1 MSQLIRIILI
11 DSLCAGAKAELAM
24 DSNTSVTGTNGIG
37 KSSFM
42 KLIPVFYGAAPGRL
56 VKASSNRESFANWY
70 LPNLSSFIVFEYT
83 NYMSAARCA
92 VMHRSGE
99 GYAYRLINAAW
110 RPELLYRDYEAGELV
125 LPGELNRHLA
135 AQGAQCSPELQPI
148 HYRRIIQFNSG
159 TAHLEDVKDTARR
172 KMITALRPQY
182 SLAPRRKDFNGIDN
196 VTLALL
202 ESGGTF
208 DTMKA
213 TMAEILQQE
222 NADPSRTLLM
232 LNAQLFKNVID
243 NRAGYLLMDALKS
256 TIQQMNQVRLEVHA
270 VVRQLCLQ
278 KRKAMLLEDHLK
290 KREMKRDEAL
300 AALSLEQTALG
311 EASLGKRSTLVHK
324 RMDLEASLKTEHE
337 WISKVETQRD
347 EHAEKRM
354 ATLSERLD
362 RLPAMQS
369 QRDLKQNHLDQLSR
383 NGLDIRRVYEQSTKL
398 AEEAAYAQRETTR
411 EQSEASIFL
420 LQLRK
425 EEFDARQ
432 TALYDQAREQQS
444 SEMDKQQV
452 QLNAALTQRVKEM
465 NTLTHLQSSAV
476 LPTDQ
481 ALLNQARQEID
492 EQLGIFKEH
501 QSGIGS
507 LEDAEQA
514 LHTEQAKLAA
524 EFQGIQNQIEV
535 LQDSREE
542 LKIQLNASAETF
554 LGFLRRHHPDWSSN
568 IARLVPADILMRTD
582 LNPAL
587 LNVTQNSLYGVEL
600 SLNVLPAATIASV
613 SEIES
618 EIASLS
624 SRIDSLNNELESVR
638 RRTRNLEE
646 RVRIQ
651 SATLTLARNDERH
664 AHAELLS
671 RRSVFEGL
679 QSRALENHSLQI
691 ELQTQLVQEANE
703 RFDVMNERL
712 DALKDE
718 HKRYLRDLT
727 SASEQAKHNL
737 KLEISSVQVARD
749 ASLARISETLTAQ
762 LREINDE
769 LIALLHDAGIDDRVN
784 QRLAAEIETLKL
796 EIKDVEALRSK
807 IESYRHWASNIYPQL
822 AQRIERKNLLQGD
835 LDRQNRL
842 INEHDLETKEAQGV
856 LSSRRSKLVKEGG
869 EDADQQRT
877 LRNILHPLA
886 PYEPAETVAWNPNL
900 NAADIEVEV
909 NGLIRRRNDFQ
920 RQGSNLYRVVRA
932 RFREDSLLHTPQGA
946 AIEQIVAQA
955 SNSAH
960 EPEFAWLDAAPHL
973 YEYIEVSH
981 PDQKLKLIIQAKNLS
996 DELCDSR
1003 AKLQQLHKSIQK
1015 LGRDATEKAG
1025 EVLGAFEQI
1034 RQFEFKV
1041 TSRIHSLTFWDDL
1054 SNYET
1059 QYRRW
1064 TAVNDTQL
1072 PSDAF
1077 MDALRSIARQITEGA
1092 FSSNL
1097 SDCFDVSVSC
1107 NDQGRLKVATNNAD
1121 LIGMS
1126 STGLTKII
1134 VAMIY
1139 VSLFELLRQDADF
1152 RMSIPIDEALE
1163 LSAENYVALVNY
1175 FNERGLSMLAC
1186 FPGGAPELLRQ
1197 FANRYT
1203 LERRADTGAIIV
1215 KEYAEEGDDELDDL
1229 NEALA
1234 PDQAEFAL

>member
-1 MSQLIRIILI
+1 MSQLTRIILI

-24 DSNTSVTGTNGIG
+24 NGNTSVTGTNGIG

-99 GYAYRLINAAW
+99 GYAYRLIDAAW

-159 TAHLEDVKDTARR
+159 TAHLEDVKDPARR

-232 LNAQLFKNVID
+232 LNAQPFKNVID
-243 NRAGYLLMDALKS
+243 NRAGYLLMDALKP
-256 TIQQMNQVRLEVHA
+256 TIQQMNQVRLEVNA
-270 VVRQLCLQ
+270 AVRQLCLQ
-278 KRKAMLLEDHLK
+278 KRKAIHLEDHLK
-290 KREMKRDEAL
+290 KREIERDEAL
-300 AALSLEQTALG
+300 AAISLEQTALG
-311 EASLGKRSTLVHK
+311 EVSLGKRSTLVHK
-324 RMDLEASLKTEHE
+324 RINLEGSLKTEHE
-337 WISKVETQRD
+337 WILKVETQRD

-354 ATLSERLD
+354 TTLSERLD
-362 RLPAMQS
+362 RLPEMQS

-411 EQSEASIFL
+411 EQSEASIHL

-432 TALYDQAREQQS
+432 TALYEQAREQQA

-452 QLNAALTQRVKEM
+452 QLNAALTQRVEEM
-465 NTLTHLQSSAV
+465 STLTHLQSSEV
-476 LPTDQ
+476 LPADQ

-492 EQLGIFKEH
+492 EQLAILKEH

-507 LEDAEQA
+507 LEDTEQA
-514 LHTEQAKLAA
+514 LHAEQEKLAA
-524 EFQGIQNQIEV
+524 EFQGIQNQIGV
-535 LQDSREE
+535 LQDDREN
-542 LKIQLNASAETF
+542 LKTQLNASAETF

-587 LNVTQNSLYGVEL
+587 LNVAQNSLYGVEL

-646 RVRIQ
+646 RVRVQ

-664 AHAELLS
+664 AQAELVS
-671 RRSVFEGL
+671 RQSVYEGL

-691 ELQTQLVQEANE
+691 ELQTQLVHEASE
-703 RFDVMNERL
+703 RFGAMNERL

-718 HKRYLRDLT
+718 HKRYLEELT

-737 KLEISSVQVARD
+737 KLEIGSVQAARD
-749 ASLARISETLTAQ
+749 ASLARISETLTLQ

-769 LIALLHDAGIDDRVN
+769 LTARLQDAGIDDSVN
-784 QRLAAEIETLKL
+784 QRLAAEIETLKM

-807 IESYRHWASNIYPQL
+807 IESYRHWASDIYPQL

-842 INEHDLETKEAQGV
+842 INEHDLETKEAQSV

-869 EDADQQRT
+869 DDADQLRT
-877 LRNILHPLA
+877 LRNILHPLMS
-886 PYEPAETVAWNPNL
+886 YEPAETSAWNRNL

-955 SNSAH
+955 SNSAY

-973 YEYIEVSH
+973 YEYIVVSH

-1064 TAVNDTQL
+1064 TGVNDTQL
-1072 PSDAF
+1072 PTDAF

-1121 LIGMS
+1121 LIGLS

-1152 RMSIPIDEALE
+1152 HMSIPIDEALE

-1234 PDQAEFAL
+1234 PDEEEFAL